1 MMSVGHYRD
10 TGKKGVPTV
19 TGYSLLFPGI
29 RPTQEVSQELSNLET
44 DSAHCCAVLVD
55 GMSTLLFY
63 HTPNCGTGEETP
75 NLNQ

>member
-29 RPTQEVSQELSNLET
+29 RHTQEVSQELSNLKT
-44 DSAHCCAVLVD
+44 DSSHCCAVLVN
-55 GMSTLLFY
+55 GACQRSCFTTLTIVALGKR
-63 HTPNCGTGEETP
+63 HPI
-75 NLNQ
+75 